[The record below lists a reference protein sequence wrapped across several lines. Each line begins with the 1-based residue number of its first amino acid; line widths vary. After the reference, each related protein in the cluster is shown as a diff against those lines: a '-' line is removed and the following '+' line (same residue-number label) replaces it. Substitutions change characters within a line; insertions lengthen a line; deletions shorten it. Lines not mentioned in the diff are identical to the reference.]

1 VGAVIGRLHR
11 TAAAGLLACL
21 AWAVAAV
28 AQTPPAQSATV
39 QVSPARAG
47 AHPVALTLKLGYEM
61 QCGYPG
67 PGPVVVQLPAAE
79 LVPARIPRAAVLVDG
94 KGAPGV
100 QVAGHAISVALP
112 PRPQVM
118 CDVIGPGK
126 LTIVF
131 TRAAGLGNPS
141 SGGSYTVTATRGTT
155 PVRARFSVAA

>member
-1 VGAVIGRLHR
+1 MIGRLHW
-11 TAAAGLLACL
+11 TAAAGVLAGLAC
-21 AWAVAAV
+21 AAPSV
-28 AQTPPAQSATV
+28 AQTPPSETATV
-39 QVSPARAG
+39 QVSPARVG
-47 AHPVALTLKLGYEM
+47 ARPVALTLTLGYEM

-79 LVPARIPRAAVLVDG
+79 LVPARIARTAVLLDG
-94 KGAPGV
+94 KAAPGV

-126 LTIVF
+126 LTITF

-141 SGGSYTVTATRGTT
+141 RGGSYTVTATRGTT
-155 PVRARFSVAA
+155 PVRARFSVVA